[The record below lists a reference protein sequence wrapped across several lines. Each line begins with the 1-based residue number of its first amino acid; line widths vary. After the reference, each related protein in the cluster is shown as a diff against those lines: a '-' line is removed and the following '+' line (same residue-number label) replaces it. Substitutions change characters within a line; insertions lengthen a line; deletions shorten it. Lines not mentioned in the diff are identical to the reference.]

1 MVTNMT
7 PAKEHSLAAR
17 SETDIE
23 QLLDDAERAL
33 ADGDAAEAK
42 RLVRLAIDA
51 QPDRAR
57 ALFLAGRIERL
68 AGRHD
73 AALKLLERAAEL
85 DPAHVATHLEI
96 AHLHRRTRD
105 FERCLDE
112 LSLALYY
119 DPDNTDAY
127 AELGAVH
134 QMRGDLAGAI
144 EYLERAVERN
154 PNHAR
159 ALTDLGLC
167 YVLKERFA
175 EALQV
180 LERAVELDPY
190 SISAQNHL
198 SFACIRLEEYD
209 RALQIMLKLTQG
221 TSRSLLWQR
230 VNLGAAYDHTG
241 RFAESERTYDFV
253 LRNEPS
259 NFTALWNRAHLVL
272 ARHDFER
279 GWSDYLYRLQV
290 EGIWAPRLIPFT
302 PWKGE
307 PLQGKT
313 IAVSAEQGLGDQ
325 IMFASCAPDLCAQGA
340 AVVLECDHRLSA
352 LFQRSFPQVKVIA
365 TRHELE
371 PKWLREVG
379 MLDYHAPAGN
389 LPTILRKR
397 LQDFPRHEGYLRAD
411 PAKVEKWRARVA
423 ELGPGLKVGLSWRG
437 GTHTTRRQLRS
448 LSLRDLLPI
457 LRVPGCRFVSLQY
470 GEAQPELEAL
480 RETEAIEIAHWP
492 EAIDDYDETAALCC
506 ALDLTISVCTAVI
519 HLNGALG
526 RPVWVMVPAVA
537 EWRYGRHGERMPWY
551 PSARLI
557 RQPSR
562 GDWGTVIQTVASR
575 LRARVSKPGS
585 Q

>member
-1 MVTNMT
+1 MT
-7 PAKEHSLAAR
+7 PATEHGLAAS
-17 SETDIE
+17 SETDVE
-23 QLLDDAERAL
+23 QLLNDAEHAL
-33 ADGDAAEAK
+33 ADGDAAEAQ
-42 RLVRLAIDA
+42 RLVRQAIDA

-57 ALFLAGRIERL
+57 ALFLAGRLERL

-73 AALKLLERAAEL
+73 AALQHLQRAADL
-85 DPAHVATHLEI
+85 DPTHVMTHLEL

-119 DPDNTDAY
+119 DPNNTDAY

-134 QMRGDLAGAI
+134 QMQGDLAGAI
-144 EYLERAVERN
+144 EYLEKAIERD

-167 YVLKERFA
+167 YVQKERFA

-253 LRNEPS
+253 LRHEPS

-290 EGIWAPRLIPFT
+290 EGIWAPRLIPFA

-325 IMFASCAPDLCAQGA
+325 IMFASCVPDLCAQGA

-379 MLDYHAPAGN
+379 VLDYHAPAGN

-397 LQDFPRHEGYLRAD
+397 LEDFPRHEGYLRAD
-411 PAKVEKWRARVA
+411 PAKVEKWRARIA

-448 LSLRDLLPI
+448 LTLQDLLPI
-457 LRVPGCRFVSLQY
+457 LRVPGCSFVSLQY
-470 GEAQPELEAL
+470 GEAQAELDAL
-480 RETEAIEIAHWP
+480 RETEGIEIAHWP

-537 EWRYGRHGERMPWY
+537 EWRYGRQGERMPWY

-562 GDWGTVIQTVASR
+562 GDWGTVIETVASR
-575 LRARVSKPGS
+575 LRARVSETGS